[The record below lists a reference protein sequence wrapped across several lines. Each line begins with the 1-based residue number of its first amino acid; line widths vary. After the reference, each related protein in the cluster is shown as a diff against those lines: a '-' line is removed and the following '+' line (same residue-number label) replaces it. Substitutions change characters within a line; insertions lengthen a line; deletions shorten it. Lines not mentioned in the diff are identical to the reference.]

1 MSRLIAEVLAGR
13 GAPVPGVGD
22 AARGAG
28 RDDALTAGEAPEG
41 SDVAPEP
48 GLSELVGGTRSQ
60 LGESPWWDGQRLSW
74 IDIQGKA
81 LHILEPVTGRRV
93 SYDVPGVP
101 GFAIPTESGEWAVG
115 LADGLYTFS
124 PETSQ
129 WIRNWTAP
137 HDPATHRMNDAKTDP
152 RGRLWMGSMTY
163 EEREPVAAL
172 YRSAEGHVEEVL
184 PGIITGNG
192 LGWSPDEKTFYY
204 TDSIAR
210 VIWAFDFD
218 SDAGVATNR
227 RVFAE
232 DPAAYVPDGLAVDD
246 LGCVWSCKWDGAR
259 IVRYSPEGKVVAE
272 IAMPVARPT
281 SCAFI
286 GTDRSTLAITTAFPA
301 GGPAS
306 ELDGALLVLD
316 AGVTGPLLVPV
327 ATSTH

>member
-1 MSRLIAEVLAGR
+1 M
-13 GAPVPGVGD
+13 
-22 AARGAG
+22 
-28 RDDALTAGEAPEG
+28 ALGPR
-41 SDVAPEP
+41 V
-48 GLSELVGGTRSQ
+48 SELVGDIRTQ

-74 IDIQGKA
+74 IDIRGKA
-81 LHILEPVTGRRV
+81 LHILEPATGRRV

-124 PETSQ
+124 PDTSR
-129 WIRNWTAP
+129 WIPNWTAP

-210 VIWAFDFD
+210 LIWAFDFD
-218 SDAGVATNR
+218 PDAGVATNR

-232 DPAAYVPDGLAVDD
+232 DPAAWVPDGLAVDD
-246 LGCVWSCKWDGAR
+246 EGCVWSCKWDGAR
-259 IVRYSPEGKVVAE
+259 IVRYSPEGRILAE
-272 IAMPVARPT
+272 IATPVARPT

-286 GTDRSTLAITTAFPA
+286 GADRSTLAVTTALPA
-301 GGPAS
+301 DGPTGT
-306 ELDGALLVLD
+306 LDGALLVID
-316 AGVTGPLLVPV
+316 PGVTGPQLRPV
-327 ATSTH
+327 AADAHVFALTNNSRRSDR